1 MRGDCANKRDMKE
14 LVEGAKEFV
23 AWAGRNSV
31 RATLLLGPHTGHHVT
46 DTKIDEQLVIALGK
60 FIFEP

>member
-1 MRGDCANKRDMKE
+1 MKE